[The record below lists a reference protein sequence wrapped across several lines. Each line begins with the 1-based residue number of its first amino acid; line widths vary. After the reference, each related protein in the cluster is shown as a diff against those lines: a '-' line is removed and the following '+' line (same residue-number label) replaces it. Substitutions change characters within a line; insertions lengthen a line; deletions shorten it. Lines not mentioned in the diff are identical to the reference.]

1 MQKIQCGLCSEFFT
15 PSDMGRPPKF
25 CVNCRKKAH
34 RSYQPVQPRTIQ
46 CEACGDFFEARTK
59 ARKFCSGEEC
69 KKRRERERE
78 KARNRAGRDYSYQK
92 QANCD
97 SCGELTWGK
106 PGDIVICHPCRR
118 RNGPPVMSL
127 EDLRQLPPDKG
138 DGLGWR
144 HQRAL
149 RALRSEHV
157 DGSPC
162 DWCGRPMWLDP
173 TRNFDYD
180 PESSVRGNGV
190 LQGDHEVSRADCLK
204 KGIPVPLPHRLL
216 HAACNR
222 QRGSG
227 RNDHLAWA
235 ARESIE
241 VVTADGEP
249 VAVTIEI
256 VDGRVIARMS

>member
-1 MQKIQCGLCSEFFT
+1 MAEITCEFCGNSF
-15 PSDMGRPPKF
+15 PRKPGRGRPPKY
-25 CVNCRKKAH
+25 CSDSCRNKAY
-34 RSYQPVQPRTIQ
+34 YQPVKPEYVQ
-46 CEACGDFFEARTK
+46 CGACGDFFQRPNGW
-59 ARKFCSGEEC
+59 RKFCTGDAC
-69 KKRRERERE
+69 RKARERERY
-78 KARNRAGRDYSYQK
+78 RRRDQQRDYSYKK

-118 RNGPPVMSL
+118 KNGPPVMSL

-149 RALRSEHV
+149 RALRAAHV

-173 TRNFDYD
+173 ARNFDYD